1 MCLLAFYKPGAQP
14 DPAALSR
21 AATRNP
27 DGFGW
32 AIVVGG
38 EILTHRTLD
47 PNDGV
52 SSFVEFRSMFPDG
65 PALWHARYTT
75 HGTTDLTNVHP
86 FPIGG
91 DSRAVVA
98 HNGVLPVTPM
108 GNRSDTHQFAAE
120 MLRLTDLENDG
131 ALYWLSNW
139 SRGSKLV
146 VLSVHPDS
154 SRQWWI
160 VNEEAGHWSD
170 REPGVWYSN
179 DGYREHVARVFTADP
194 RGQFRVGAWQW
205 DDDDDVSVIGA
216 APNDDDDDGQ
226 PDPWEFYTGGAIVEC
241 PDCGELWPGFCE
253 WCDTCGT
260 DIRDQSRF
268 VWDDDDETTGVGS

>member
-1 MCLLAFYKPGAQP
+1 MCLLAFYSPGAQP
-14 DPAALSR
+14 DAAALSR

-32 AIVVGG
+32 AIVVGD
-38 EILTHRTLD
+38 EILTHRTLSAS
-47 PNDGV
+47 DGV
-52 SSFVEFRSMFPDG
+52 SSFVEFRAMFPDG
-65 PALWHARYTT
+65 PALWHARFTT
-75 HGTTDLTNVHP
+75 HGTTDVTNVHP
-86 FPIGG
+86 FPVGG
-91 DSRAVVA
+91 DPRVVVA

-108 GNRSDTHQFAAE
+108 GDRSDTHQFAAD

-131 ALYWLSNW
+131 ALYWLANW
-139 SRGSKLV
+139 AHGSKLV

-160 VNEEAGHWSD
+160 VNEELGHWSD

-179 DGYREHVARVFTADP
+179 EGYREQVARVFTADP

-205 DDDDDVSVIGA
+205 DTDDDVTVIGA
-216 APNDDDDDGQ
+216 TPNDDDGEQ
-226 PDPWEFYTGGAIVEC
+226 SDPWEFYTGGAIVEC

-260 DIRDQSRF
+260 DIREQSRF